1 MVVDPLRGCIMVLIS
16 VTAGIPMFAWLLLG
30 GMGYLGDLYG
40 TQTFETVKYIL
51 IGITLV
57 FYFIVQP
64 FLIWPRLLNPKE
76 PVDISDKSKTEENH
90 DPFGS

>member
-1 MVVDPLRGCIMVLIS
+1 MSVDPVRGCIMILIS
-16 VTAGIPMFAWLLLG
+16 VAAGMPMFAWLLLG
-30 GMGYLGDLYG
+30 AFGYLGDLYG

-57 FYFIVQP
+57 FYFIIQP
-64 FLIWPRLLNPKE
+64 FFIWPRLLNPKE
-76 PVDISDKSKTEENH
+76 PEDMTEKPKTDENH